1 MTGPAARHALV
12 KRPDPPPR
20 HIRSGQPVST
30 KVCAAVLVPP
40 AAVLFIL
47 IATCA
52 EITIVMCYFQLCNED
67 YHWWWRSFL
76 SSGSAGLYLF
86 LYAVWYFISKLEI
99 TGFVSS
105 AVYFGCVGFSFLL
118 FMYYYFLFLISY
130 FLFLISMI

>member
-1 MTGPAARHALV
+1 M
-12 KRPDPPPR
+12 
-20 HIRSGQPVST
+20 
-30 KVCAAVLVPP
+30 LVPP

-47 IATCA
+47 ITTCA

-118 FMYYYFLFLISY
+118 FAYYYLLFL
-130 FLFLISMI
+130 LFLISMI